1 MASVDEVERTIALL
15 IGRLDR
21 IDPAY
26 RSMMPSKRLIEA
38 ECPDLGLTWHAT
50 WSHGELSEIEA
61 GPAVRRPDIRLVV
74 DSDDLIALAD
84 GELDFSR
91 AYTSQRIRVHASMTD
106 MLRLRAAL

>member
-26 RSMMPSKRLIEA
+26 RSMLPSRRLIEA

-50 WSHGELSEIEA
+50 WSHGELSEIEPGA
-61 GPAVRRPDIRLVV
+61 AVRRPDIRLVV

-84 GELDFSR
+84 GELDFSK
-91 AYTSQRIRVHASMTD
+91 AYTSQRIKVQASMTD